1 MHPFILVSRS
11 QTARYRHQTGSSLIE
26 FSIVAIPL
34 LLVGLGSIE
43 IAQWFFVKQA
53 VSLALTEA
61 ARAGITRHASPDA
74 IEAAFEYGLLPLYPA
89 TATQTSRQR
98 LQQALARRS
107 DMAMNLPP
115 WQIEILSP
123 TERAFR
129 DFNDPQLTIGQER
142 GLAAINNNYQAE
154 QDQRHRARGWPNG
167 LGPVS
172 NLSIYQANTL
182 TLKATYLH
190 EPTIPGLKSLIR
202 LLPTG
207 SGSYAQY
214 AMANGGYLPVQQE
227 IQLTMQS
234 HALNWPEPANRKVI
248 KHAES
253 QRYGIALPAASCQG
267 IWCLG
272 SHLPGAL
279 EPPTSAIIPDGTAK
293 TDTGAVNPDAA
304 PGIKQANG
312 DATNPAGSQPDS
324 PFTDLTI
331 APDDPACGVTL
342 CCPA

>member
-1 MHPFILVSRS
+1 MRPFTLICRS
-11 QTARYRHQTGSSLIE
+11 QPTRYRHQTGISLIE

-34 LLVGLGSIE
+34 LLVGLGSVE

-74 IEAAFEYGLLPLYPA
+74 IETAFELGLLPLYPP
-89 TATQTSRQR
+89 TAAQTSQQR

-107 DMAMNLPP
+107 DAARHLPP

-123 TERAFR
+123 TERAFQ
-129 DFNDPQLTIGQER
+129 DFNDPQLAIGKER

-154 QDQRHRARGWPNG
+154 QDQRYRARGWADG

-172 NLSIYQANTL
+172 NQSIYQANTL
-182 TLKATYLH
+182 ILKVTYLH
-190 EPTIPGLKSLIR
+190 EPMVPGLKSLIR
-202 LLPTG
+202 LLPIG
-207 SGSYAQY
+207 SNSYAQH
-214 AMANGGYLPVQQE
+214 AMASSGYLPVQQE

-234 HALNWPEPANRKVI
+234 HALNWPESANRKVI
-248 KHAES
+248 KHATWP
-253 QRYGIALPAASCQG
+253 RYGVALPAASCHG
-267 IWCLG
+267 VWCLKIP
-272 SHLPGAL
+272 LPGVPDA
-279 EPPTSAIIPDGTAK
+279 PIGTVIPDGTVNTAI
-293 TDTGAVNPDAA
+293 GAGNPNPAA
-304 PGIKQANG
+304 HINPGNG
-312 DATNPAGSQPDS
+312 GATNPAGSPPDL
-324 PFTDLTI
+324 PFSDLTI